1 MVKKDYPVHHEE
13 HELISSPSLTPKK
26 FTTDQKIEKL
36 VNTKKLLQEK
46 IDELIKIKETENLDE
61 YKEKYNGKYF
71 KQPLDLSADFCYFYV
86 KDVLKRNKDTLLVS
100 GIRFITRNTELFTFL
115 SCNKD
120 IEDFEVDTSKCTEIS
135 KEEFKTYIESL
146 KEQAI
151 KNLDDIE
158 VKFKLKGE

>member
-13 HELISSPSLTPKK
+13 HELISSPSLTSKK
-26 FTTDQKIEKL
+26 FTTEQKIEKL

-46 IDELIKIKETENLDE
+46 IDELIALKSTENLEE

-71 KQPLDLSADFCYFYV
+71 RQPLDFGADFCYCYI
-86 KDVLKRNKDTLLVS
+86 KDVIKKNKSTFLVS
-100 GIRFITRNTELFTFL
+100 GIKFITRNGELFTYL

-120 IEDFEVDTSKCTEIS
+120 IEDFEIDSSMCTEIS
-135 KEEFKTYIESL
+135 KEEFKTYIEAL

>member
-13 HELISSPSLTPKK
+13 HELISSPSLISKK

-36 VNTKKLLQEK
+36 INTKKLLQKK

-71 KQPLDLSADFCYFYV
+71 KQPLDTSGDFFYFYI
-86 KDVLKRNKDTLLVS
+86 KEIHKRNKDILLVS
-100 GIRFITRNTELFTFL
+100 GIRFITRNAELFTYF

-120 IEDFEVDTSKCTEIS
+120 IEDFEIDISKCTEIS
-135 KEEFKTYIESL
+135 MEEFKIYIKSL
-146 KEQAI
+146 KEQTT
-151 KNLDDIE
+151 KKLDAVE
-158 VKFKLKGE
+158 VKLKLKGE